1 MKVHIEGN
9 LFLESD
15 ERQFIIKEYTGKMD
29 DKGKELFKAHGYY
42 PTISLAMKSFVS
54 MKIKQ
59 STASTLS
66 ELIEDVKRIDLYIK
80 SKLNV

>member
-15 ERQFIIKEYTGKMD
+15 ERQFIIKEYSGKID
-29 DKGKELFKAHGYY
+29 TTGKELFKALGYY
-42 PTISLAMKSFVS
+42 PTVQQALKSFVN
-54 MKIKQ
+54 MKVKQ

-66 ELIEDVKRIDLYIK
+66 ELVQDVKSINLYID
-80 SKLNV
+80 SKLS

>member
-15 ERQFIIKEYTGKMD
+15 ERQFIIKEYSGKMD
-29 DKGKELFKAHGYY
+29 GTGKEMFKSLGYY
-42 PTISLAMKSFVS
+42 PTIEQALKGFVN

-66 ELIEDVKRIDLYIK
+66 ELIQDVKRIELYIK
-80 SKLNV
+80 SKLS